1 MNTYKKI
8 TDSLEDFF
16 ADFDAMYREKTIQYY
31 FERKKALAQL
41 EASEE
46 HKQLCK
52 DDLWEAYDQ
61 KHAVAGGKGMYNIVQ
76 YGYYND
82 AGVTEKANKSVD
94 AKIKARNATITK
106 KLIKADIV
114 EVLDANVERSSDGF
128 NGRFNVETTSGTK
141 SVSIDTILAG
151 GYNIQCLHYRTL
163 VKIG

>member
-16 ADFDAMYREKTIQYY
+16 SDFDAMYREKTIQYY
-31 FERKKALAQL
+31 FERQKALGEL
-41 EASEE
+41 EASAE
-46 HKQLCK
+46 HKQLCR
-52 DDLWEAYDQ
+52 DNLYEAYDQ
-61 KHAVAGGKGMYNIVQ
+61 KYYVAGGKGMYDIVQ
-76 YGYYND
+76 YGYYST
-82 AGVTEKANKSVD
+82 AGITEKANKSVD

-114 EVLDANVERSSDGF
+114 EVLDANVERSADGF

-163 VKIG
+163 VKVK